1 MASCNLRVE
10 VHAPATGAQTIAK
23 SAPIGS
29 VASSNIRNAARRLRL
44 LAEENSIAEEELNLK
59 NRKEELR
66 LNQEL
71 ADEEDGIS
79 VVTGSVHRVH
89 SWLEGQRRFHNS
101 DIDRWEKPNPEFT
114 PPAEPE
120 IHIAP
125 RKHHLDELADY
136 RRGVMAD
143 IQNRHT
149 IPPTFQQISPM
160 TDSDYDNQADN
171 QKQHVAPDIHQTQ
184 PITVPD
190 HPQQTITPDIQ
201 IPSTQA
207 PDHQVSHLTE
217 LIQALQLPKTELIQF
232 NGDPLQYWPF
242 IRAFDN
248 IVERGTNDSA
258 ARLARL
264 VQYCTEMMMMVFKAS
279 FVHIV

>member
-1 MASCNLRVE
+1 MTL
-10 VHAPATGAQTIAK
+10 
-23 SAPIGS
+23 IGGRNRTQ
-29 VASSNIRNAARRLRL
+29 SS
-44 LAEENSIAEEELNLK
+44 
-59 NRKEELR
+59 
-66 LNQEL
+66 
-71 ADEEDGIS
+71 
-79 VVTGSVHRVH
+79 
-89 SWLEGQRRFHNS
+89 
-101 DIDRWEKPNPEFT
+101 PPP

-125 RKHHLDELADY
+125 RKHHLDQLADY

-143 IQNRHT
+143 IQKRHI

-201 IPSTQA
+201 IPSMKA
-207 PDHQVSHLTE
+207 PDHQVSYLTE

-264 VQYCTEMMMMVFKAS
+264 VQYCTGKARRVIECTS
-279 FVHIV
+279 IMKPDDGYAKARQLLSQRFGHDFIIAQAWIKKVTDRPQIRPNDREGMQDYADTLQNCKETLRHGQDK